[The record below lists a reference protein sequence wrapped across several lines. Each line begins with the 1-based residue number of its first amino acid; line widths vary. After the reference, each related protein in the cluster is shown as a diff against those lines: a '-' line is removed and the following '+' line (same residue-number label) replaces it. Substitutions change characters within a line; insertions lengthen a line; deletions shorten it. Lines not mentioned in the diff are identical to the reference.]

1 MRRRLSSEKA
11 TPAVAF
17 CFALNHLLD
26 AEPWA
31 RERLAPFAGESL
43 ELRAPPLPA
52 VRLTIL
58 PAGRVAAGGAEPAL
72 VVTLRPEA
80 LGGLVRGGEHFMR
93 SVEVAGNATLAAE
106 IMALARHLR
115 WDMEEDLSRLIGDV
129 GRNTRSMFTNRDG
142 RPRSAIKHAV
152 PIDSATKESRADR
165 RRSGAYAS
173 PSVDD
178 APAIPPHTKYAGMYH
193 FHTGALRTGTS

>member
-1 MRRRLSSEKA
+1 LRRRLPSEKA

-58 PAGRVAAGGAEPAL
+58 PAGRVEAGGAEPVL
-72 VVTLRPEA
+72 VLTLRPEA

-93 SVEVAGNATLAAE
+93 SVEAAGSARLAAE
-106 IMALARHLR
+106 IMALVRHLR
-115 WDMEEDLSRLIGDV
+115 WDVEEDLSRLIGDV
-129 GRNTRSMFTNRDG
+129 AARRVVQAGRDLAAWQADALRRL
-142 RPRSAIKHAV
+142 A
-152 PIDSATKESRADR
+152 DSFAD
-165 RRSGAYAS
+165 YAS
-173 PSVDD
+173 EEGRLLVRRPALEALGASVAQLRD
-178 APAIPPHTKYAGMYH
+178 AIERLEKRIARLG
-193 FHTGALRTGTS
+193 

>member
-1 MRRRLSSEKA
+1 
-11 TPAVAF
+11 VAF

-58 PAGRVAAGGAEPAL
+58 PAGRVEAGGAEPAL

-93 SVEVAGNATLAAE
+93 SVEVAGSNARLAAE
-106 IMALARHLR
+106 IMALVRHLR
-115 WDMEEDLSRLIGDV
+115 WTWRRTSPG
-129 GRNTRSMFTNRDG
+129 S
-142 RPRSAIKHAV
+142 
-152 PIDSATKESRADR
+152 SATSPPAAWCRPGAILRPGRRMHCVASPTASPITPARKALLVR
-165 RRSGAYAS
+165 RRELEALGA
-173 PSVDD
+173 SVAQLRD
-178 APAIPPHTKYAGMYH
+178 AIERLEKRIARLG
-193 FHTGALRTGTS
+193 

>member
-1 MRRRLSSEKA
+1 M
-11 TPAVAF
+11 AF

-58 PAGRVAAGGAEPAL
+58 PAGRVRAGGAEPGL
-72 VVTLRPEA
+72 VLTLRPEA
-80 LGGLVRGGEHFMR
+80 LGGLVRGAEHFIG
-93 SVEVAGNATLAAE
+93 SVEVAGDAGLAAE

-115 WDMEEDLSRLIGDV
+115 WDVEEDLSRLIGDV
-129 GRNTRSMFTNRDG
+129 AARRVAQAGRDLAAWQADALRRL
-142 RPRSAIKHAV
+142 A
-152 PIDSATKESRADR
+152 ESFAD
-165 RRSGAYAS
+165 YAS
-173 PSVDD
+173 EEGRLLVRRAQLEALGASVAQLRD
-178 APAIPPHTKYAGMYH
+178 AIERLEKRIARLG
-193 FHTGALRTGTS
+193 

>member
-1 MRRRLSSEKA
+1 
-11 TPAVAF
+11 VAF

-58 PAGRVAAGGAEPAL
+58 PAGRVQAGGAEPVL

-80 LGGLVRGGEHFMR
+80 LGGLARGAEHFMR
-93 SVEVAGNATLAAE
+93 SVEVAGEARLAAE
-106 IMALARHLR
+106 IMALVRHLR
-115 WDMEEDLSRLIGDV
+115 WDVEEDLSRLIGDV
-129 GRNTRSMFTNRDG
+129 AARRVVQAGRDLAAWQADALRRL
-142 RPRSAIKHAV
+142 A
-152 PIDSATKESRADR
+152 DSFSD
-165 RRSGAYAS
+165 YAS
-173 PSVDD
+173 EEGRLLVRRAELEALGASVAQLRD
-178 APAIPPHTKYAGMYH
+178 AIERLEKRIARLG
-193 FHTGALRTGTS
+193 

>member
-11 TPAVAF
+11 TPTVAF

-58 PAGRVAAGGAEPAL
+58 PAGRVEAGGAEPAL
-72 VVTLRPEA
+72 VLTLRPEA

-93 SVEVAGNATLAAE
+93 SVEVAGSNARLAAE
-106 IMALARHLR
+106 IMALVRHLR
-115 WDMEEDLSRLIGDV
+115 WDVEEDLSKLIGDV
-129 GRNTRSMFTNRDG
+129 AARRVVQAGRDLAAWQADALRRL
-142 RPRSAIKHAV
+142 A
-152 PIDSATKESRADR
+152 DSFAD
-165 RRSGAYAS
+165 
-173 PSVDD
+173 
-178 APAIPPHTKYAGMYH
+178 YAGEEGRLLVRRPELEAL
-193 FHTGALRTGTS
+193 GASVAQLRDAIERLEKRIVRLG

>member
-1 MRRRLSSEKA
+1 MEPRQASRRLERLAARRHPANALRRSLSSEKA

-58 PAGRVAAGGAEPAL
+58 PAGRVRAGGAEPGL
-72 VVTLRPEA
+72 VLTLRPEA
-80 LGGLVRGGEHFMR
+80 LGGLVRGAEHFIG
-93 SVEVAGNATLAAE
+93 SVEVAGDAGLAAE

-115 WDMEEDLSRLIGDV
+115 WDVE
-129 GRNTRSMFTNRDG
+129 
-142 RPRSAIKHAV
+142 
-152 PIDSATKESRADR
+152 
-165 RRSGAYAS
+165 
-173 PSVDD
+173 
-178 APAIPPHTKYAGMYH
+178 
-193 FHTGALRTGTS
+193 